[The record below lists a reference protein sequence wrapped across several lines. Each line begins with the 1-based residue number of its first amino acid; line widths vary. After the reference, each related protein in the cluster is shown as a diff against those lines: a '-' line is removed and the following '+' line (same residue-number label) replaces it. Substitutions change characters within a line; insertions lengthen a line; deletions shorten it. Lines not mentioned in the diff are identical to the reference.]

1 MQNPSELVGR
11 LVKIADKIG
20 VIASCSYVDDGDVW
34 AVSVVLHDGETFVS
48 YASLIQQHWRINAN
62 NIQTN
67 SNSRSRCP

>member
-48 YASLIQQHWRINAN
+48 YASLIHRFLL
-62 NIQTN
+62 
-67 SNSRSRCP
+67 